1 MSYRRIYEINTR
13 VWLAELVAAKT
24 IPEATLAAIP
34 ESYIDLWRRWQ
45 IDAVWLMG
53 VWEPSLYSTRVVR
66 GNTGSVVS
74 LQPAL
79 DDFTLDDCVSSPY
92 AVRNYTVSE
101 QLGGL
106 EGLLRLRARLHQAG
120 MGLILDFVPNHT
132 ACDHPWVHDHPQY
145 YVQGSCP
152 RPPAPPGTISLCKL
166 HRACAISPMAKTPIS
181 PPGAT
186 QHS

>member
-1 MSYRRIYEINTR
+1 
-13 VWLAELVAAKT
+13 
-24 IPEATLAAIP
+24 
-34 ESYIDLWRRWQ
+34 
-45 IDAVWLMG
+45 MG
-53 VWEPSLYSTRVVR
+53 VWEPSLYSARAVR
-66 GNTGSVVS
+66 ENTASVVS

-145 YVQGSCP
+145 YVQGSVSEAT
-152 RPPAPPGTISLCKL
+152 RAPGDYFLCKL
-166 HRACAISPMAKTPIS
+166 RRACAISPMAKTPIS

-186 QHS
+186 RHS

>member
-13 VWLAELVAAKT
+13 VWLAELVAAQT

-45 IDAVWLMG
+45 IDAVWHMG
-53 VWEPSLYSTRVVR
+53 VWEPSLYSARVVR
-66 GNTGSVVS
+66 DNTGSVVS

-106 EGLLRLRARLHQAG
+106 EGLLRCFQWIATRNDRADINAAACYKRNCIRIGIGVTECPGQG
-120 MGLILDFVPNHT
+120 YFPILD
-132 ACDHPWVHDHPQY
+132 
-145 YVQGSCP
+145 
-152 RPPAPPGTISLCKL
+152 K
-166 HRACAISPMAKTPIS
+166 
-181 PPGAT
+181 
-186 QHS
+186 